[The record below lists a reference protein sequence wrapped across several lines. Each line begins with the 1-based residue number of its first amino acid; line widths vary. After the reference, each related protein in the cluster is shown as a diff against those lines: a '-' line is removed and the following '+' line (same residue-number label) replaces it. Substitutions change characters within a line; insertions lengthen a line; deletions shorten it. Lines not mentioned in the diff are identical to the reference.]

1 MSRHYAHKLI
11 GGSEIATNLLTAV
24 NIPHPCEI
32 QPVHERQVR
41 PLTVL
46 EPNQQRDVWEEAVR
60 TAPVGKVC
68 HFRTPAISVS
78 GELSDETAETA
89 SGPSGLGS
97 GRRWTGAV
105 AAGDGS
111 GGPLAAWQ
119 GYPCPSLGCPFAG
132 RGGAVVPLGAVDL
145 SFRGAV
151 LGRISVCRCPRRV
164 RSYPPHRFRVKI
176 TRRKLVFFRG
186 R

>member
-1 MSRHYAHKLI
+1 MAVGKALLTIRDRRIYREGYKNFEDYCNERWQMSRHYAHKLI

-97 GRRWTGAV
+97 GRRW
-105 AAGDGS
+105 AGDGPR
-111 GGPLAAWQ
+111 GPLAAWQ
-119 GYPCPSLGCPFAG
+119 GYPCLILGCPLCVAWWG
-132 RGGAVVPLGAVDL
+132 CGGPE
-145 SFRGAV
+145 S
-151 LGRISVCRCPRRV
+151 S
-164 RSYPPHRFRVKI
+164 
-176 TRRKLVFFRG
+176 
-186 R
+186 